1 MEKYTTF
8 ENLKKSTSLNLCSKK
23 KNIKSEESYIQFIDL
38 LRASVNKNSQS
49 STLKKVTES
58 KNGR

>member
-8 ENLKKSTSLNLCSKK
+8 ENLKNSTNLNLSSKTK
-23 KNIKSEESYIQFIDL
+23 EIKSEESFINFINL

-49 STLKKVTES
+49 NILKKVTES